1 MARRR
6 FDCKPLRGYAPEY
19 GLMLAMM
26 QDGTREWREE
36 LGRVGPD
43 SIVWQ
48 PYANGYS
55 IGGLML
61 HIADVE
67 IYWLEE
73 FCLGKMMTE
82 EDAKLFMSKEI
93 MQYKGQWPAPPRR
106 PLSYYYKIL
115 DDVRAR
121 TMKAVK
127 KMPAPDTVK
136 ARGTKFEF
144 TMGWVLNHVVTHESY
159 HGGQIVM
166 MKELYRKLAK

>member
-1 MARRR
+1 MKRY
-6 FDCKPLRGYAPEY
+6 DCKPLRGYPIEY

-36 LGRVGPD
+36 LGRIGPD
-43 SIVWQ
+43 AIVWQ
-48 PYANGYS
+48 PYPCAYS

-73 FCLGKMMTE
+73 FCLGKKMSP
-82 EDAKLFMSKEI
+82 EDNKLFMSEETQ
-93 MQYKGQWPAPPRR
+93 QYKGLWPTPPRK

-127 KMPAPDTVK
+127 AMPPPNK
-136 ARGTKFEF
+136 AKPRRDYAA

-166 MKELYRKLAK
+166 MKELHRKLKK